1 MNSLKNLLIIAI
13 LGAVGYG
20 VYVSLARNNADNG
33 QPPGVAEGWPS
44 VPKVELPS
52 ANTTTPP
59 GGSLAINVTPGSP
72 AGAGVPL
79 PGGMAPPL
87 APPSVVGPTANPL
100 AAAPAAAPATPLP
113 SSSPPAGPSATLPSS
128 PAVTFGAP
136 LPPDAVSAAQPANS
150 VAPAGNPALP
160 SNPVRSPLAAAPANP
175 VPTAANPSAG
185 LLQSKFAA
193 LMDAVQKSLDEGK
206 LAEAHLALSS
216 LYGNPDL
223 PAELAQQIDE
233 LLKQLAGSVLYS
245 RKHYLEPA
253 YVTQPGDTLDKVSQ
267 KYNIPWQLL
276 AKINGLIAPDVPNAD
291 ASTKDLPLPI
301 GMQLKVL
308 RGPFEAIVHL
318 DRHELTLMVQNRYAG
333 RFPIGV
339 GRDQPKLDGNYT
351 VREKTLNP
359 TYYGPDGVTLNPS
372 DPKNPLG
379 GAWIGLSDRI
389 GIHGT
394 NDPQGIGR
402 DDNRGAICVRNRD
415 LQDLYG
421 ILSVGSRVTVLR

>member
-1 MNSLKNLLIIAI
+1 MNSLKNLIIIAI

-33 QPPGVAEGWPS
+33 QPPGVAEGWPT

-52 ANTTTPP
+52 ANATLPP
-59 GGSLAINVTPGSP
+59 GGPLAVNISP
-72 AGAGVPL
+72 GVPASAAAL
-79 PGGMAPPL
+79 RPNPATSPL
-87 APPSVVGPTANPL
+87 ASPPVIGPSSNPL
-100 AAAPAAAPATPLP
+100 AAAPTTPLP
-113 SSSPPAGPSATLPSS
+113 SSPSLASPSAAASS
-128 PAVTFGAP
+128 GPAVTLGTPMPPEALSSAP
-136 LPPDAVSAAQPANS
+136 PATSAAPGSSAQ
-150 VAPAGNPALP
+150 P
-160 SNPVRSPLAAAPANP
+160 SNPIRGPVAAAPEANP
-175 VPTAANPSAG
+175 APPAANPSAAI
-185 LLQSKFAA
+185 LQSKFAA
-193 LMDAVQKSLDEGK
+193 LMDAVRKCLDEGK
-206 LAEAHLALSS
+206 LAEAHLALSN

-223 PAELAQQIDE
+223 PADLAQQIND
-233 LLKQLAGSVLYS
+233 LLSKLAGTVLYS
-245 RKHYLEPA
+245 PKHYLEPA
-253 YVTQPGDTLDKVSQ
+253 YVTQPGDTLERVSQ
-267 KYNIPWQLL
+267 KYSLPWQLL
-276 AKINGLIAPDVPNAD
+276 AKINGLVAPD
-291 ASTKDLPLPI
+291 ASNIDVTTKDMPLPV

-333 RFPIGV
+333 RFKVGV

-394 NDPQGIGR
+394 SDPQGLGR
-402 DDNRGAICVRNRD
+402 DDNRGTICVGNRD
-415 LQDLYG
+415 LQYLYE